1 MYIMQLTILNKKGRI
16 WTMVAGGGAS
26 VIYSDTI
33 CDMGGAEELA
43 NYGEYSGAPSEQQT
57 YEYAKTIL
65 SLMTQ
70 EKHPKGKVQFS
81 LCTQHYTIQVVSPEM
96 LQLRFSGKHEDVHVG
111 VCGWVSHTV
120 FTT

>member
-1 MYIMQLTILNKKGRI
+1 MQLTILNKSGRI

-33 CDMGGAEELA
+33 CDLGGASELA

-65 SLMTQ
+65 GLMCQ
-70 EKHPKGKVQFS
+70 EKHPKGKVNF
-81 LCTQHYTIQVVSPEM
+81 HYDK
-96 LQLRFSGKHEDVHVG
+96 F
-111 VCGWVSHTV
+111 
-120 FTT
+120 